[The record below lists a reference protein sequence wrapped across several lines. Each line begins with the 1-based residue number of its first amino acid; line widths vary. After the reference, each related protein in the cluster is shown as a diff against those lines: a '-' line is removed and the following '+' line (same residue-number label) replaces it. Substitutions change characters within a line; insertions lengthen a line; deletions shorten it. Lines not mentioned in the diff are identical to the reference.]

1 MKIILAS
8 QSPRRKEL
16 LERMGIQDFET
27 ISPNVDESAFHGLPP
42 EELVRR
48 LSAEKAAAVAGK
60 VGEDAIVI
68 AADTVVALE
77 GAVLGKPADELD
89 AFKMLSALSGVRHQV
104 YTGVTVCRG
113 GEKQTAHEVTDVT
126 FRELSEREI
135 EDYIS
140 TGEPMDKAG
149 SYGIQGGAALFCEG
163 IRGDYYN
170 VMGLPVCR
178 LGQVLRRVAPQLMED
193 TQ

>member
-42 EELVRR
+42 EELVAACPPRR
-48 LSAEKAAAVAGK
+48 RPLWPERWGRTPSSSPPTRRRPWKGPYWASPPTSWTPSRCSPPSPACATRCTPASPSA
-60 VGEDAIVI
+60 
-68 AADTVVALE
+68 
-77 GAVLGKPADELD
+77 GA
-89 AFKMLSALSGVRHQV
+89 
-104 YTGVTVCRG
+104 

-135 EDYIS
+135 
-140 TGEPMDKAG
+140 
-149 SYGIQGGAALFCEG
+149 
-163 IRGDYYN
+163 
-170 VMGLPVCR
+170 
-178 LGQVLRRVAPQLMED
+178 
-193 TQ
+193 